1 MRVPGEEEAAY
12 ARARV
17 LVSVAGAGLAGVSSY
32 LLYVLAGPLG
42 KESVKRLGH
51 GSICQFRLWVN
62 GSLTGPAS
70 ESLGHLGLYVSGR
83 SVPSA
88 GQWVRGRE

>member
-1 MRVPGEEEAAY
+1 MSRRGAELSRGVPGEEEAAY

-42 KESVKRLGH
+42 KESVKER
-51 GSICQFRLWVN
+51 
-62 GSLTGPAS
+62 
-70 ESLGHLGLYVSGR
+70 
-83 SVPSA
+83 
-88 GQWVRGRE
+88 